1 MSDINDI
8 KKVISTWNN
17 GLGCGDI
24 ERMIETCDPKV
35 ITVNNRLSATV
46 GSQAI
51 RDKYVPRI
59 EMADITSGYDIE
71 QLEVF
76 GDVAVVVGRFYGEVK
91 NKVTGEIGKPEGRLV
106 LVYRRTEDGSWKM
119 ILDMDN
125 NYA

>member
-1 MSDINDI
+1 M
-8 KKVISTWNN
+8 
-17 GLGCGDI
+17 
-24 ERMIETCDPKV
+24 
-35 ITVNNRLSATV
+35 
-46 GSQAI
+46 
-51 RDKYVPRI
+51 PRI
-59 EMADITSGYDIE
+59 AMADITSGYDIE